1 MLAVNQAGLFNI
13 TLVPGSIQQTI
24 SVSANSSSQQT
35 TTAALGAVIATKS
48 VTDLPLNGRNF
59 TQMLELTPGVS
70 RVTVAQ
76 NATGGQTSDP
86 IGTFTFPS
94 VNGQRNRA
102 NMFLLDGGNDLNS
115 YNGAYNYQPIVDGIQ
130 EFKVQS
136 HNDLAEFGQVTGGI
150 VNVVT
155 KSGTNQFHG
164 SLWEFIRNSAFDA
177 RNYFAT
183 VVNPLRQNQ
192 FGATLGGPVLIP
204 HIYNGRDRTFFF
216 FAYEGF
222 RQSQS
227 AQTLLTTPTPAQ
239 LSGDFSNLLSKGI
252 VIYNPFSTRPDPN
265 KPGQYLR
272 DPFPNNRIPS
282 SLISSAALTYAK
294 ALFPAPTLTGVAGG
308 NVYDNQSI
316 STNSDSYSGRMDQA
330 FGSRDLLYGR
340 ASAFNQPY
348 VASTG
353 IPTVTEP
360 NLLSGYNVTVH
371 EVHTFGATS
380 TLEAYFTRNSGHL
393 TQQLAYPT
401 VPSGF
406 VQTLINAGFSSTFL
420 NGYSTPTTN
429 GIPGIA
435 VTGYLTVPSSL
446 FQDTTG
452 SDVFEYGGAFSKILG
467 RHTLKAGGLFATNNY
482 REPIDAASETTSSF
496 QTSNLENPTSSG
508 GASTGDGLASF
519 LLGVPT
525 AAQRR
530 SQLEREHGGRIG
542 GAYLQDQIRLTPRL
556 SVNLG
561 VRWDVTIWPVL
572 GYLNDGQ
579 GYVGDMNLHNGTYII
594 TAIPPA
600 CSSTRGAPCIPGGT
614 LPANVVVTPNKNRT
628 LHNTDYGNWQ
638 GRVGLAY
645 QVSPKTSVHAGY
657 GRFYD
662 EWSYVTQQAQSFAG
676 TWPSVGLLTANSLN
690 QTIPTVTIQD
700 PLSLGASEIL
710 PAPTPFNNATY
721 YRSPDMLSPYSD
733 QWNLGV
739 EQALGGDTSFTL
751 TYAGSHSL
759 RIDLGSLQNTAEYP
773 APGTPAQVAS
783 RRKYPYIIPTNFDDS
798 TGNSNYNA
806 LQTTLNRRTSGGL
819 TYLVS
824 YTWSK
829 SIDLA
834 CSGSAGVEGCQVQ
847 NPYNPRADRSVS
859 GFDLTHIFSGSV
871 VYELPF
877 GSDRRYKSSHALV
890 NTALGGWQVNTITS
904 FSSGTPYTLTVSGDI
919 ANVGNTFVQPNL
931 AGNPVPQQRSAK
943 EWINPSAFV
952 TPPRYTF
959 GTFGRNALRSN
970 WYRDVDL
977 SVFKVFP
984 LFERAN
990 IEFRA
995 EAFNLTNSAVF
1006 AAPGSTVG
1014 TPTFGVVST
1023 LANTPRELQ
1032 FALKIQF

>member
-1 MLAVNQAGLFNI
+1 
-13 TLVPGSIQQTI
+13 
-24 SVSANSSSQQT
+24 
-35 TTAALGAVIATKS
+35 
-48 VTDLPLNGRNF
+48 
-59 TQMLELTPGVS
+59 
-70 RVTVAQ
+70 
-76 NATGGQTSDP
+76 
-86 IGTFTFPS
+86 
-94 VNGQRNRA
+94 
-102 NMFLLDGGNDLNS
+102 MFLLDGGNDLNS
-115 YNGAYNYQPIVDGIQ
+115 YNGAYNYQPIVDDIQ

-177 RNYFAT
+177 RRYFAT

-192 FGATLGGPVLIP
+192 FGGTLGGPVLLP

-222 RQSQS
+222 RQSQA

-239 LSGDFSNLLSKGI
+239 LNGDFSNLLSKGT

-282 SLISSAALTYAK
+282 SLISTAALTYAK
-294 ALFPAPTLTGVAGG
+294 AFFPAPTLTGVAGG
-308 NVYDNQSI
+308 NAYDNQAI
-316 STNSDSYSGRMDQA
+316 HTNSDSYSGRMDQA
-330 FGSRDLLYGR
+330 FGSRDFLYGR
-340 ASAFNQPY
+340 ASAFNEPY
-348 VASTG
+348 LASSG
-353 IPTVTEP
+353 IPSVTVPDVVT
-360 NLLSGYNVTVH
+360 GYNVTVH

-393 TQQLAYPT
+393 TQQLAYPAL
-401 VPSGF
+401 PSGF

-420 NGYSTPTTN
+420 NGYSTPTQN
-429 GIPGIA
+429 GIPGIG
-435 VTGYLTVPSSL
+435 VTGYLSVPSSL

-452 SDVFEYGGAFSKILG
+452 SDVFEYGVAFSKILG
-467 RHTLKAGGLFATNNY
+467 KHTLKVGGLFATNNY

-496 QTSNLENPTSSG
+496 QTSNLENPTSSS
-508 GASTGDGLASF
+508 GASTGDALASF

-530 SQLEREHGGRIG
+530 SQLEREHGGRVD
-542 GAYLQDQIRLTPRL
+542 GAYFQDQIRLTPRL

-561 VRWDVTIWPVL
+561 VRWDATIWPVL

-594 TAIPPA
+594 TALPPA
-600 CSSTRGAPCIPGGT
+600 CSSTRGAPCIPGGA
-614 LPANVVVTPNKNRT
+614 LPANVVITPNKNRA
-628 LHNTDYGNWQ
+628 LHNTDYSNWQ

-645 QVSPKTSVHAGY
+645 QASPKTSVHAGY

-662 EWSYVTQQAQSFAG
+662 EWSYITQQSQSFAG
-676 TWPSVGLLTANSLN
+676 TWPSVGLLTANTLN

-700 PLSLGASEIL
+700 PLSLGTSGIT
-710 PAPTPFNNATY
+710 PAATPFNNATY
-721 YRSPDMLSPYSD
+721 YRSPDMLTPYSD
-733 QWNLGV
+733 QWNLGI
-739 EQALGGDTSFTL
+739 EQVVNADTSFTL
-751 TYAGSHSL
+751 TYAGSHNL

-806 LQTTLNRRTSGGL
+806 LQATLNKRTSNGL
-819 TYLVS
+819 TYLLS

-834 CSGSAGVEGCQVQ
+834 CSGSAGVEGCLVQ
-847 NPYNPRADRSVS
+847 NPYDPQADRSVS

-877 GSDRRYKSSHALV
+877 GPGRRYKSNSGLV
-890 NTALGGWQVNTITS
+890 NTALGGWQLNTITS
-904 FSSGTPYTLTVSGDI
+904 FSSGTPYSLMVSGDI

-931 AGNPVPQQRSAK
+931 IGNPVPQHRTAK

-952 TPPRYTF
+952 APPRYTF
-959 GTFGRNALRSN
+959 GTFGRNALRSDR
-970 WYRDVDL
+970 YRNVDL
-977 SVFKVFP
+977 SIFKVFP
-984 LFERAN
+984 LLEGAN
-990 IEFRA
+990 LEFRA
-995 EAFNLTNSAVF
+995 EAFNLTNSVVF
-1006 AAPGSTVG
+1006 AAPGATVG
-1014 TPTFGVVST
+1014 TPTFGVVSA

-1032 FALKIQF
+1032 FALKVQF